1 MKKSIK
7 SFLINYLRNIKKF
20 NNIKEIHDNYFFG
33 KTNVGDEDSL
43 KQYFN
48 SFIENMN
55 DENNVILLPYKILAL
70 LGESIEKGAFLTPGF
85 FIRKEIWY
93 DYNNR

>member
-1 MKKSIK
+1 
-7 SFLINYLRNIKKF
+7 
-20 NNIKEIHDNYFFG
+20 
-33 KTNVGDEDSL
+33 
-43 KQYFN
+43 
-48 SFIENMN
+48 MN